1 MKRGLLNLL
10 TGLSL
15 LLCIATAVLWA
26 RSYNVLY
33 AVRRTRVDQRTGAVC
48 TRSCIVASG
57 RLLVSVGLYRS
68 DLDHFSDGPPPGGW
82 RLYRDPYYYA
92 DRSFSPR
99 PWLATWRAQ
108 HDSGRTVWGPAGTW
122 SAAVNL
128 PVIAPHWAFVM
139 VTAVPAAVSLF
150 AWRRDGRRR
159 RHSVGGLCLAC
170 GYDLR
175 ATPDRC
181 PECGNEPRPRPR
193 SVQDIAAWPKG

>member
-1 MKRGLLNLL
+1 MKRRLLNLL

-33 AVRRTRVDQRTGAVC
+33 AVRRTRVDQRTGGVC

-57 RLLVSVGLYRS
+57 RLLVSVSLYRS
-68 DLDHFSDGPPPGGW
+68 DLEHFSDGPPPGGW

-108 HDSGRTVWGPAGTW
+108 QDGGRTVWGPAGTW

-128 PVIAPHWAFVM
+128 PVIAAL
-139 VTAVPAAVSLF
+139 TAAVPAM
-150 AWRRDGRRR
+150 RRVRYLRRARRR
-159 RHSVGGLCLAC
+159 RKGLCTSC

-175 ATPDRC
+175 ASPGRC
-181 PECGNEPRPRPR
+181 PECGT
-193 SVQDIAAWPKG
+193 AAPVSTLG